1 MKKHLLFF
9 LFTCLS
15 VLGVR
20 AADYVLDKEL
30 TWDQVKSGSVS
41 FALVSGSDVLYGTGA
56 QNTGMAAV
64 GTAVTADNGVSV
76 WKVESVSAGFMFRG
90 YNMAGTAYTVWG
102 SEGYLNAQPSAT
114 GVSFILG
121 KTEHTN
127 GQDLDNGAVWTVTS
141 TSGGYY
147 IKNVGN
153 NAYLNGT
160 NTSASA
166 DKVWKFYSVKEST
179 GSGSTQPG
187 IDITVQDDSSTDK
200 CTISHANGITTYTTI
215 SGGVNI
221 LFKML
226 NVDVTGYTQVKITFA
241 EETEIPLTF
250 SVGNGNIEIPAHSK
264 SYTYDF
270 SAGTTSLK
278 ELTLVALWQGAG
290 KVVKIASVELTKN
303 AGITHTLNVNGLT
316 RSYDLYIPD
325 NVAANPALVFSLHGA
340 SGHSNDYSPFGKTE
354 ANAKGCI
361 VVYPQGVNQNF
372 GPFGIVP
379 GWDATGEKNIDYDF
393 FKAIIEDVKNY
404 HAFDAKRVYC
414 CGFSNGGMMT
424 YAMANAASD
433 IFAAFASI
441 SGFPMNE
448 FHHRHTGV
456 SPRPFLH
463 IHGANDDFVDIA
475 HMPTIRDNMVAR
487 LGANPVPET
496 TRVSGKYT
504 KYDYRAETDGFPYTY
519 YIIDGMGH
527 NGYTSNTPE
536 GNSTLTMWNF
546 MSQYTL
552 DSECDATLKWNP
564 NLDAAG
570 FVPSEHGWTVTNS
583 NKTFVYGD
591 KTPTSAPQISHSLQF
606 EAGDYQ
612 LRFLTSGTAG
622 NKISISLKN
631 VNGTEVFTEEAAV
644 GQKQDVS
651 FSIPA
656 YGEFTIMI
664 TKANANDK
672 FTSLGIYETSGSSS
686 APSDKGINLT
696 ASMFHEWTGI
706 DASATVKTENANCAY
721 ELNASTGLPYG
732 DNNVSRFNYADL
744 SSYGSLVVTASA
756 GEPRFCFN
764 RKPDDNNV
772 VELEFP
778 RDNDKKKYETITDNG
793 DGTKAYT
800 INLAA
805 IVKEYGYA
813 HLNCIKGANW
823 ANVTVTSMKLYETA
837 DSEPDVDP
845 EPEPEPT
852 PVPDGHTQLTADDF
866 YEWTAADATGEKVK
880 NTGCDYNLNVS
891 TGMVYGTSTVNYL
904 SYADLSKADKLYVTA
919 TGNEPRFLFNRLTDG
934 GTVNVEFPRDAAAYE
949 TVVSNSD
956 GSKTYIIDIASI
968 VDNYGFAHLHAIK
981 ANWGGD
987 TNVSSI
993 TYTVRTEFPTIPE
1006 DPTADVGSIGDVN
1019 GDEEVSIEDLT
1030 TLVDVLKNDTDN
1042 ERADVNEDNRVDLED
1057 VNSLANIMLGNELE
1071 YNWVGTWTTAQQL
1084 VEPGNL
1090 PPTPGLSGNSL
1101 RQIVQVSVGGKKV
1114 RLKFSNEFGT
1124 EPTEI
1129 KAVEIALAKSS
1140 GATAFVY
1147 ENTSK
1152 SLTFNGQSS
1161 ITIQPGKIV
1170 VSDPISYTLS
1180 PRDNVAITIHYGSCS
1195 NTSITGHPGS
1205 RTTSY
1210 IKKGNSSDFSSADAR
1225 TDHWYNIC
1233 CIDVVANKDSRAV
1246 AILGN
1251 SITDGRGSTTNQQN
1265 RWTDNFSRALLANES
1280 TKDVAVL
1287 NLGIGGNGVL
1297 GGLGPAAH
1305 ERYDR
1310 DILQQAGVKYAI
1322 IFIGTNDVGG
1332 STNSNDTYNKVTAY
1346 FANWIEK
1353 AHAAGIKI
1361 YGATI
1366 TPFKGSG
1373 YYTAEHE
1380 ALRKRI
1386 NTWIR
1391 TCGLY
1396 DAVIDFDKI
1405 MQDPNDTESMPKSYF
1420 MDGTDGLH
1428 ANAEGYLYMGN
1439 SIDLKLFENY

>member
-1 MKKHLLFF
+1 MKRLLLFCF
-9 LFTCLS
+9 ICLFALA
-15 VLGVR
+15 GK
-20 AADYVLDKEL
+20 AAYVLDKEL
-30 TWDQVKSGSVS
+30 TWDQVKGGSLS
-41 FALVSGSDVLYGTGA
+41 FALVSGSEVLYGSGA

-64 GTAVTADNGVSV
+64 GTAVTDANGVSV

-90 YNMAGTAYTVWG
+90 YNMAGTAYSVWG
-102 SEGYLNAQPSAT
+102 SEGYLNAQPNAG

-121 KTEHTN
+121 KTEFTN
-127 GQDLDNGAVWTVTS
+127 GQDMANGAVWTVTS

-179 GSGSTQPG
+179 GGSSTQPD
-187 IDITVQDDSSTDK
+187 IDRTALNKSHEITVNNEK
-200 CTISHANGITTYTTI
+200 
-215 SGGVNI
+215 
-221 LFKML
+221 
-226 NVDVTGYTQVKITFA
+226 
-241 EETEIPLTF
+241 
-250 SVGNGNIEIPAHSK
+250 
-264 SYTYDF
+264 
-270 SAGTTSLK
+270 
-278 ELTLVALWQGAG
+278 
-290 KVVKIASVELTKN
+290 
-303 AGITHTLNVNGLT
+303 
-316 RSYDLYIPD
+316 RSYVLYIPA
-325 NVAANPALVFSLHGA
+325 NLKANPELVFSLHGA
-340 SGHSNDYSPFGKTE
+340 NNSANYGRPDYKDVSDNNGFV
-354 ANAKGCI
+354 
-361 VVYPQGVNQNF
+361 VVYPQGQTQNF
-372 GPFGIVP
+372 YLAGMNGA
-379 GWDATGEKNIDYDF
+379 GWDATGENNKEIAF
-393 FKAIIEDVKNY
+393 FKAIIADVKSKGININE
-404 HAFDAKRVYC
+404 KKIYC
-414 CGFSNGGMMT
+414 SGFSNGGMMT
-424 YAMANAASD
+424 YAASNAASD
-433 IFAAFASI
+433 VFAAFASI
-441 SGFPMNE
+441 SGFPVNE
-448 FHHRHTGV
+448 YHLRHTSIRPV
-456 SPRPFLH
+456 PFLH
-463 IHGANDDFVDIA
+463 IHGGKDDFVNVAWYPIV
-475 HMPTIRDNMVAR
+475 RDVMVTR
-487 LGANPVPET
+487 NGCNPVAKESTGSAKTVDGTST
-496 TRVSGKYT
+496 TYT
-504 KYDYRAETDGFPYTY
+504 KYEYAAGDGGFPYIY
-519 YIIDGMGH
+519 YNVAAMGH
-527 NGYTSNTPE
+527 NDFCTIGSK
-536 GNSTLTMWNF
+536 SSSQVMWEF
-546 MSQYTL
+546 MSQYSL
-552 DSECDATLKWNP
+552 DSSCDKTLKWQEQV
-564 NLDAAG
+564 DANGYA
-570 FVPSEHGWTVTNS
+570 PLSHGWDLVNGSTLSYGKAQAAN
-583 NKTFVYGD
+583 NADHNVYYD
-591 KTPTSAPQISHSLQF
+591 IQL
-606 EAGDYQ
+606 EAGSYEI
-612 LRFLTSGTAG
+612 RVKSSGN
-622 NKISISLKN
+622 NKITVKLETIGGASVVNEPVN
-631 VNGTEVFTEEAAV
+631 VGTDATIPFTTT
-644 GQKQDVS
+644 
-651 FSIPA
+651 A
-656 YGEFTIMI
+656 YGQYKITFTKGN
-664 TKANANDK
+664 TDDK
-672 FTSLGIYETSGSSS
+672 LLSLAIYEASGSST
-686 APSDKGINLT
+686 PSVDGINLT

-706 DASATVKTENANCAY
+706 DATATVKTENVNGAY

-732 DNNVSRFNYADL
+732 NSSVYYLQYADL
-744 SSYGSLVVTASA
+744 SKYSKLEVTASS

-764 RKPDDNNV
+764 REVPNGSDANGGTV
-772 VELEFP
+772 VIEYP
-778 RDNDKKKYETITDNG
+778 RDKDSKKYETVTENA
-793 DGTKAYT
+793 DGTKTYT

-823 ANVTVTSMKLYETA
+823 ANVTVTSMKLYETT

-891 TGMVYGTSTVNYL
+891 TGMIYGTSTVNYL

-949 TVVSNSD
+949 TVVSNSN
-956 GSKTYIIDIASI
+956 GSKTYVIDIASI
-968 VDNYGFAHLHAIK
+968 VDDYDFAHLHAIK

-1019 GDEEVSIEDLT
+1019 GDEEVSIEDLV
-1030 TLVDVLKNDTDN
+1030 TLVDVLNGNDTASAA
-1042 ERADVNEDNRVDLED
+1042 RADVNEDNRVDLDDAE
-1057 VNSLANIMLGNELE
+1057 SMANILLENELE

-1090 PPTPGLSGNSL
+1090 PPSPGLSGNSL
-1101 RQIVQVSVGGKKV
+1101 RQIVQVSVGGKKI

-1129 KAVEIALAKSS
+1129 KAVEIALAKSA

-1147 ENTSK
+1147 ENTTK

-1161 ITIQPGKIV
+1161 ITIQPGEMV

-1180 PRDNVAITIHYGSCS
+1180 PRANVAITIHYGSCS

-1210 IKKGNSSDFSSADAR
+1210 IKTGNSSDFSSADAR

-1233 CIDVVANKDSRAV
+1233 GIDVVANRDSRAV

-1265 RWTDNFSRALLANES
+1265 RWSDNFSRALLANES

-1297 GGLGPAAH
+1297 GGLGPAAYA
-1305 ERYDR
+1305 RYDR

-1332 STNSNDTYNKVTAY
+1332 STNSDDTYNKVTAH
-1346 FANWIEK
+1346 FADWIEK

-1380 ALRKRI
+1380 ALRQRI

-1439 SIDLKLFENY
+1439 SIDLKLFEKY